1 MATTKS
7 AQKTPSERGRASRR
21 KGKNGELELAH
32 VMQDFGFAD
41 CHRSAQRA
49 GSIESADIVGLPG
62 LHPEVKRVEHLN
74 LRKAMEQAVRD
85 SNGSDD
91 IPTVFHRRNGESW
104 LVTLRLEDFLPLY
117 KAFLKLGKSVEKD

>member
-7 AQKTPSERGRASRR
+7 SQKTPSERGRASRR
-21 KGKNGELELAH
+21 KGKSGELELAH
-32 VMQDFGFAD
+32 IMQGYGFTN

-49 GSIESADIVGLPG
+49 GSIESADIIGLPG

-74 LRKAMEQAVRD
+74 LKKAMEQAVRD

-104 LVTLRLEDFLPLY
+104 LVTLRLEDFVSMYMAYLKSDK
-117 KAFLKLGKSVEKD
+117 KA